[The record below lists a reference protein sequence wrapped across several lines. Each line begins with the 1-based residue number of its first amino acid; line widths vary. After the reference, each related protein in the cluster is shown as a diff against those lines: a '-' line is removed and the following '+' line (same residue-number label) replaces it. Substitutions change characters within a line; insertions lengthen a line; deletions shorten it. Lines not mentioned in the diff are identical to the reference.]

1 MTAKY
6 NMLINLD
13 NLQVGIREM
22 SVKAEAEILWSICQA
37 EQWFFLS
44 AHVLFAGET
53 GGIRWC
59 CMCYTLN

>member
-37 EQWFFLS
+37 EQ
-44 AHVLFAGET
+44 
-53 GGIRWC
+53 
-59 CMCYTLN
+59 